1 MKTVR
6 LPKKFVVAGF
16 LLALACWLF
25 PLMSLALPQNQ
36 QDKGKGQKAQ
46 PSRDA
51 DTVRIDTELVQI
63 DIVVSDKQGKLIS
76 DLKREDFQILEDGK
90 PQTISHFSVGTS
102 GRQAMWLRPELRAA
116 GNDKRSAPMPQ
127 VAFNAGRYLVLAV
140 DDVHLAPG
148 NMMLA
153 KKALNK
159 FLDSQV
165 GATDQVAAA

>member
-6 LPKKFVVAGF
+6 LPRKFVVAGF
-16 LLALACWLF
+16 LLALVCWLF

-46 PSRDA
+46 PTQDA

-63 DIVVSDKQGKLIS
+63 DIVVSDKQGKLVS

-102 GRQAMWLRPELRAA
+102 GRQALWLRPELRAA
-116 GNDKRSAPMPQ
+116 GNAKRSAPVPQ
-127 VAFNAGRYLVLAV
+127 ATFTAGRYLVLAV
-140 DDVHLAPG
+140 DDVHLAPS
-148 NMMLA
+148 NLMLA
-153 KKALNK
+153 
-159 FLDSQV
+159 
-165 GATDQVAAA
+165 